1 MFAIRARRLPL
12 VPLAAAL
19 FTLAAAACGGGDDSS
34 TGPTPPSTE
43 ATLSV
48 TNNSNGTALFI
59 RRRACGTSSWGS
71 DMLGSTVLSHGEH
84 MSWEVSP
91 GCYDLRLTPGETGL
105 DYLYYTNL
113 QLDAGETE
121 AIVIDSWPAE

>member
-1 MFAIRARRLPL
+1 MSAIRTRRLPFL
-12 VPLAAAL
+12 TLAAAL
-19 FTLAAAACGGGDDSS
+19 FSLATVACGGGDDSS
-34 TGPTPPSTE
+34 TGPTPSSE

-59 RRRACGTSSWGS
+59 RRRACGTSSWSS

-121 AIVIDSWPAE
+121 AIVIATWPAE